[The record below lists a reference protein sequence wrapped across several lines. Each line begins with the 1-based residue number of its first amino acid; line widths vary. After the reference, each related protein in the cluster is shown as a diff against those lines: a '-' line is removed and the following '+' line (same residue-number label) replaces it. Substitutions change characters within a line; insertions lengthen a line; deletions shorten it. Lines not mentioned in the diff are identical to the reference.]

1 MSTATKTFR
10 ASNLTE
16 ALAQVRAELGPDAVV
31 IRRREGLHG
40 GVAGFFQKAVVEIEA
55 H

>member
-1 MSTATKTFR
+1 MSTATKTYR
-10 ASNLTE
+10 ASTLTD

-31 IRRREGLHG
+31 VRRREGLHG

-55 H
+55 